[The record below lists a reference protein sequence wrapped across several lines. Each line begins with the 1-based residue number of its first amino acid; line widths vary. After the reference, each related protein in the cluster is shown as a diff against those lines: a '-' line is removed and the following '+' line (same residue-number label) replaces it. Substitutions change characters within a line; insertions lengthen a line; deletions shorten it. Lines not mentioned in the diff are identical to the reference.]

1 MQYMSLYES
10 EYRCFDVNARAHE
23 STFSTGGHSC
33 RYAAVMLPALL
44 RILFLAR
51 RLDIMTLGDLEAGH
65 LGIEVPK
72 LRLEAI
78 LLAAL
83 ITGIA
88 VSLCGVIA
96 FVGLIV
102 PHLVRMVSHARHEI
116 VLPGSMV
123 VGGMLV
129 LLADTISRQLFSPA
143 QIPVGI
149 VTALIGGP
157 FFIYLIVKKDSG
169 DRL

>member
-1 MQYMSLYES
+1 M
-10 EYRCFDVNARAHE
+10 A
-23 STFSTGGHSC
+23 
-33 RYAAVMLPALL
+33 
-44 RILFLAR
+44 
-51 RLDIMTLGDLEAGH
+51 
-65 LGIEVPK
+65 
-72 LRLEAI
+72 
-78 LLAAL
+78 
-83 ITGIA
+83 
-88 VSLCGVIA
+88 
-96 FVGLIV
+96 
-102 PHLVRMVSHARHEI
+102 SHARHEI

-129 LLADTISRQLFSPA
+129 LLADTISRQLFSPS

>member
-1 MQYMSLYES
+1 
-10 EYRCFDVNARAHE
+10 
-23 STFSTGGHSC
+23 
-33 RYAAVMLPALL
+33 
-44 RILFLAR
+44 
-51 RLDIMTLGDLEAGH
+51 
-65 LGIEVPK
+65 
-72 LRLEAI
+72 
-78 LLAAL
+78 
-83 ITGIA
+83 
-88 VSLCGVIA
+88 
-96 FVGLIV
+96 
-102 PHLVRMVSHARHEI
+102 
-116 VLPGSMV
+116 LPGSMV